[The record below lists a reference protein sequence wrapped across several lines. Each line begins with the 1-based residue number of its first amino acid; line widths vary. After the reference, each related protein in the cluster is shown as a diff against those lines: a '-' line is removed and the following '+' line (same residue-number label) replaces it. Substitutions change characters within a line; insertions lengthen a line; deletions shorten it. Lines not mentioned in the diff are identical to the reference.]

1 MILQGMEGRKGYG
14 HRGQDV
20 KYKKSHYI
28 FVFYFFLYISL
39 SLLASFLSF
48 VPLSGIIRWIG
59 RPCIQN
65 PGATPRCIF
74 YFANGNN
81 VLIQLKTHINFFLNN
96 PFFLF
101 QFPFLFACH
110 ILGNWTPLYR
120 ILQRPCLLLKCYNY
134 DLLSC
139 CELN

>member
-28 FVFYFFLYISL
+28 FVFLFLSL
-39 SLLASFLSF
+39 YLSFLLASFLSF

-81 VLIQLKTHINFFLNN
+81 VLIQLRTHIIFFLNN

-101 QFPFLFACH
+101 FNFLFFSLF
-110 ILGNWTPLYR
+110 IYLGIGPPYAGFCSG
-120 ILQRPCLLLKCYNY
+120 PVFS
-134 DLLSC
+134 LSVITMIC
-139 CELN
+139 